1 MAKKQHFKN
10 EIIRDKVLQK
20 HQRQGLESMRELL
33 PSDIELKK
41 GITGGAAYH
50 HRKFEY
56 KAVPDMPKRMKGGMT
71 RNPLRRLGDAVATA
85 AQQQQAAPAAPAAPA
100 AQQQAAVA
108 PPPPAA
114 AAGRESPTGIIDMID
129 EAEFEAGL
137 RGRGYSKGL
146 KRFVGGARRAKLLGK
161 EYGKKMYE
169 MDDEMKELVGSGF
182 FGKFLEG
189 LKDAGKA
196 FVFPIKTAAKIGST
210 LPLPPQLKAIATGV
224 DALTGKVDDPI
235 WVKQLKGKAKRGR
248 PKTSVRKAFK
258 EIEETEPE
266 KKRYR
271 KGRKPPPV
279 EQMDDEEYDDEYDD
293 EDDDEGFRPI
303 MEGDG
308 RRKKGKGLKGSPLQI
323 QHPNVVGKGK
333 RISPWIEHV
342 KAYAKKHKIPY
353 RDALKL
359 SRDSYKK

>member
-50 HRKFEY
+50 HKKFEY
-56 KAVPDMPKRMKGGMT
+56 KAVPDMPKRIKGGMT
-71 RNPLRRLGDAVATA
+71 RNPVRRLGDAVAA
-85 AQQQQAAPAAPAAPA
+85 AARNDPPP
-100 AQQQAAVA
+100 A
-108 PPPPAA
+108 PPAQPQAPPAA
-114 AAGRESPTGIIDMID
+114 ANAGRNSPTSIIDMID

-137 RGRGYSKGL
+137 RGRGYGL

-235 WVKQLKGKAKRGR
+235 WVKELKGKAKKIKSG
-248 PKTSVRKAFK
+248 S
-258 EIEETEPE
+258 
-266 KKRYR
+266 
-271 KGRKPPPV
+271 
-279 EQMDDEEYDDEYDD
+279 
-293 EDDDEGFRPI
+293 
-303 MEGDG
+303 
-308 RRKKGKGLKGSPLQI
+308 GLAGSPLQI

-333 RISPWIEHV
+333 RSSSWIEHV

-353 RDALKL
+353 RDALKQA
-359 SRDSYKK
+359 RDSYKK

>member
-50 HRKFEY
+50 HKKFEY
-56 KAVPDMPKRMKGGMT
+56 KAVPDMPKRIRGGMT
-71 RNPLRRLGDAVATA
+71 RNPLRRLGDAVAAA
-85 AQQQQAAPAAPAAPA
+85 AQQQQAAPAPPAAQQ
-100 AQQQAAVA
+100 QQQAAVA

-114 AAGRESPTGIIDMID
+114 DNAGRNSPTSIVDMID

-137 RGRGYSKGL
+137 RGRGYGL

-235 WVKQLKGKAKRGR
+235 WVKELKGKAKKIKSG
-248 PKTSVRKAFK
+248 S
-258 EIEETEPE
+258 
-266 KKRYR
+266 
-271 KGRKPPPV
+271 
-279 EQMDDEEYDDEYDD
+279 
-293 EDDDEGFRPI
+293 
-303 MEGDG
+303 
-308 RRKKGKGLKGSPLQI
+308 GLAGSPLQI

-333 RISPWIEHV
+333 RSSSWIEHV

-353 RDALKL
+353 RDALKQA
-359 SRDSYKK
+359 RDSYKK

>member
-20 HQRQGLESMRELL
+20 YQRQGLESMRELL

-41 GITGGAAYH
+41 GITGGSTHH

-56 KAVPDMPKRMKGGMT
+56 KAVPDMPKRIRGGMT

-85 AQQQQAAPAAPAAPA
+85 AQQQAAPAAPAAPA
-100 AQQQAAVA
+100 AQQQQQAAVA
-108 PPPPAA
+108 PPPPA

-196 FVFPIKTAAKIGST
+196 FVFPIKTAAKLGST

-235 WVKQLKGKAKRGR
+235 WVKELRGRGR
-248 PKTSVRKAFK
+248 PKKIKSS
-258 EIEETEPE
+258 
-266 KKRYR
+266 
-271 KGRKPPPV
+271 
-279 EQMDDEEYDDEYDD
+279 DCD
-293 EDDDEGFRPI
+293 
-303 MEGDG
+303 MEGS
-308 RRKKGKGLKGSPLQI
+308 GLAGSPLQI
-323 QHPNVVGKGK
+323 QHPNVLGRGRKHKQQETQGMGK
-333 RISPWIEHV
+333 RSSSWIEHV

-353 RDALKL
+353 RDALKQA
-359 SRDSYKK
+359 RDSYKK